1 MLKNFSEPAMFSLT
15 LALSNFLQQYLGL
28 NQIVSE
34 IIAFTLIFT
43 LALVIAWIGHSLFK
57 RYLCRWAAR
66 TDTNLDD
73 EILRNIRAP
82 IFLLA
87 ILFGLYYGLS
97 GITSLQ
103 AYSGDF
109 ATAFTV
115 GEILVVAFTLTRI
128 TNVLISWYAEQRV
141 KREKNVSNHILFILK
156 KVLQFVVYVFA
167 LVIILGVLGQDLSGI
182 VVGLGVGGIAIALAL
197 QNILSDALSAFSIYF
212 DRPFEIGDFIVVG
225 DYAGTVNKIGI
236 KSTRIQL
243 LQGEELVISNKE
255 LTTTS
260 VRNFKKLQRRRI
272 VFTVKVTCDTPVEK
286 LKKIP
291 QIITNIIKKTDL
303 TELDRVHFREFGDF
317 SLDFEVV
324 YYITTGDYNKYM
336 DIQQQISYGIL
347 EEFEKE
353 KIDMA
358 YPTQKI
364 FYVNENDAA

>member
-1 MLKNFSEPAMFSLT
+1 MFSVTLT
-15 LALSNFLQQYLGL
+15 LSDLLQQYVGL
-28 NQIVSE
+28 SQLVSE
-34 IIAFTLIFT
+34 VVAFSIILS
-43 LALVIAWIGHSLFK
+43 LAIVIAWIGHSLFK
-57 RYLCRWAAR
+57 KYLCRWAAK
-66 TDTNLDD
+66 TQTNLDD

-87 ILFGLYYGLS
+87 ILFGLYYGLA
-97 GITSLQ
+97 GIASLQ
-103 AYSGDF
+103 AYAHEF
-109 ATAFTV
+109 ALAFTI
-115 GEILVVAFTLTRI
+115 GQILVVTFIITRI
-128 TNVLISWYAEQRV
+128 TNVLISWYAEQSV
-141 KREKNVSNHILFILK
+141 KRGRNVSNHILYILK
-156 KVLQFVVYVFA
+156 KALQVIVYVFA
-167 LVIILGVLGQDLSGI
+167 LLIILAIFEVNLSSV

-291 QIITNIIKKTDL
+291 QIIAKILKETDMAD
-303 TELDRVHFREFGDF
+303 LDRVHFRQFGDF

-324 YYITTGDYNKYM
+324 YYIKTGDYTRYM
-336 DIQQQISYGIL
+336 DIQQQINYGIL
-347 EEFEKE
+347 AEFEKE
-353 KIDMA
+353 KIEMA

-364 FYVNENDAA
+364 FYINERKAA

>member
-1 MLKNFSEPAMFSLT
+1 MFSVT
-15 LALSNFLQQYLGL
+15 LALSDLLQQYVGL
-28 NQIVSE
+28 SQLVSE
-34 IIAFTLIFT
+34 IVAFAIIFS
-43 LALVIAWIGHSLFK
+43 LAIIIAWIGHSLFK
-57 RYLCRWAAR
+57 KYLCRWAAK
-66 TDTNLDD
+66 TQTNLDD

-87 ILFGLYYGLS
+87 ILFGLYYGLA
-97 GITSLQ
+97 GIASLQ
-103 AYSGDF
+103 AYAHEF
-109 ATAFTV
+109 ALAFTI
-115 GEILVVAFTLTRI
+115 GQILVVTFIITRI
-128 TNVLISWYAEQRV
+128 TNVLISWYAEQSV
-141 KREKNVSNHILFILK
+141 KRGRNVSNHILYILK
-156 KVLQFVVYVFA
+156 KALQVIVYVFA
-167 LVIILGVLGQDLSGI
+167 LLIILAIFEVNLSSV

-291 QIITNIIKKTDL
+291 QIIAKILKETDMAD
-303 TELDRVHFREFGDF
+303 LDRVHFRQFGDF

-324 YYITTGDYNKYM
+324 YYIKTGDYTRYM
-336 DIQQQISYGIL
+336 DIQQQINYGIL
-347 EEFEKE
+347 AEFEKE
-353 KIDMA
+353 KIEMA

-364 FYVNENDAA
+364 FYVNERKAA